1 MGGLHALGVMLA
13 GMVVAVCFRRG
24 VLIQEPDRS
33 RVYAN
38 VRGVSSQGQVLA
50 VVANV
55 AQPWPCCQLIG
66 GHMLNLGE
74 I

>member
-1 MGGLHALGVMLA
+1 MVARTRRNA
-13 GMVVAVCFRRG
+13 GRHGICSLFPTWRANS
-24 VLIQEPDRS
+24 EPDRS

-50 VVANV
+50 VAANV